1 MNQTNKGFDLIQIIS
16 IFIIIIGLATLIFVS
31 NKIGLFNNFL
41 IGRNLTSTEK
51 KYCTFAKKTLT
62 WLDSKKDNNGKYY
75 SSVDCDFENKTCNSL
90 QKAGLSGHDAIP
102 TIWARYKYVQK
113 TGDKDEITILKKD
126 IDYYYQQLDE
136 MPVQNH
142 YWNCRLLLEINDQ
155 KILNQEYLNKVHK
168 LCTTST
174 YTSSDE
180 VRNVYDEKTKSY
192 INVISQVDYYDWQN
206 PDQNK
211 DLILET
217 DKTIDRNYGFYVSF
231 PSDFVARFK
240 STQNQNDLN
249 IANTYFNKLLQG
261 YYIDNA
267 NFSAND
273 KCLLAISSLDL
284 YSVNK
289 DQKYLNWAKDVY
301 DLYFVDQG
309 PKYEA
314 INIECA
320 FLNRELAKY
329 DSNSKYKS
337 NEEKLLNIFT
347 SKYWDGEGS
356 FRKLSDE
363 GGFFLVEERNI
374 WSKILQQNAL
384 MVNLLC
390 P

>member
-1 MNQTNKGFDLIQIIS
+1 
-16 IFIIIIGLATLIFVS
+16 
-31 NKIGLFNNFL
+31 
-41 IGRNLTSTEK
+41 
-51 KYCTFAKKTLT
+51 
-62 WLDSKKDNNGKYY
+62 
-75 SSVDCDFENKTCNSL
+75 
-90 QKAGLSGHDAIP
+90 
-102 TIWARYKYVQK
+102 
-113 TGDKDEITILKKD
+113 
-126 IDYYYQQLDE
+126 
-136 MPVQNH
+136 
-142 YWNCRLLLEINDQ
+142 
-155 KILNQEYLNKVHK
+155 
-168 LCTTST
+168 
-174 YTSSDE
+174 
-180 VRNVYDEKTKSY
+180 
-192 INVISQVDYYDWQN
+192 
-206 PDQNK
+206 
-211 DLILET
+211 
-217 DKTIDRNYGFYVSF
+217 
-231 PSDFVARFK
+231 VARFK